1 MSLRKQLILWTILL
15 IGVSIQASPKPI
27 KSNKSSKS
35 KKTIQYLK
43 VKPSEGQGV
52 YSLLRN
58 YKLIQDPD
66 NVALFY
72 EINSLKQNT
81 SLSKN
86 KLYKLP
92 IEVLKYDGKS
102 IRTSIGNKNL
112 ETAKQ
117 IEEYNLVLTKKKIR
131 KTDYKKDGKLWV
143 PIQINEKSNN
153 QLANSSK
160 IILSNSSTTQS
171 VKSIPEDDPRKQ
183 FLVAS
188 MSTMKSKLVAD
199 YKMTDAEVNSL
210 RERFTSLKSEG
221 NLIKKVSAKS
231 LNVPLFGNKYESVD
245 IVTDELNDQVFYIV
259 PGHGGP
265 DPGAIAKNVDGKYT
279 ICEDEYAYDVS
290 LRLAKNLMEKGATV
304 YIIVE
309 DKNDGIRDEM
319 YLDCD
324 KDETSMGGHE
334 IPLSQKKRLK
344 QGISK
349 VNKLYSKHKK
359 KGIAKQWMVSLHIDA
374 QSEESRQDVFFYY
387 QSEST
392 ISKNKALDIQN
403 VFEEKYKICR
413 KNECYKGTVS
423 SRPLYVVRNS
433 DPEPIFVELA
443 NIHNPEDQKRILYP
457 KNRQLLA
464 DWITEGFLK

>member
-27 KSNKSSKS
+27 KSTKSSKS

-265 DPGAIAKNVDGKYT
+265 DPGAIAKNVDVKYT

-309 DKNDGIRDEM
+309 DKKDGIRDEM